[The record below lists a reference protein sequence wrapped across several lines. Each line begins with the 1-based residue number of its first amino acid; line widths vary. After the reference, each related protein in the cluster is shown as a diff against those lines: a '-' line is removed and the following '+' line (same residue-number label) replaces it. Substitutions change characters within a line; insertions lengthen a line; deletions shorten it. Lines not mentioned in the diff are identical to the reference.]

1 MMLGKQKGIVKQHS
15 QPHESWS
22 EKKIE
27 SILKQFEK
35 KTRIFFCN
43 FSNSHRKF
51 QFRKKAKRNQS
62 KTVTLAII
70 NIMAFDEYKRMVNL
84 QTTSYH

>member
-62 KTVTLAII
+62 KMIHTSKNKL
-70 NIMAFDEYKRMVNL
+70 KNL
-84 QTTSYH
+84 KNCF